1 MENSEKINK
10 RAVISFAGGFLGWL
24 MGSGFATGQELLQ
37 FFSGYGFWGYAA
49 IAVNLAGFSVIGG
62 ILVMTG
68 YKNREERDFDQL
80 QYFCGRRLGTF
91 YSWLI
96 PLMLIP
102 TMAVLISGAGATLHE
117 YYGMNHYVGAALMS
131 ILVLLAYLIGFQRF
145 IRVVSMITPLI
156 VIFSLTVGIA
166 VICMDAGRLSDVP
179 AYSEALASAKN
190 SPTWYISGVLYISL
204 TFLGGSSYYTALG
217 STGTSEREIK
227 LGTAAGVAAMIVSI
241 TALVTAMLC
250 NAGSIV
256 SLDVPNLY
264 LAGKVS
270 PVLGGVF
277 SIMLIL
283 GIFSAC
289 SAMMWTV
296 CSKFRSGDDD
306 VKKSRRFAV
315 CMGTAVVFLSLFS
328 FSGLMSVLYP
338 FIGYTGLV
346 YMLCV
351 LRKGVLQ
358 RRKRA
363 VCAESVPEINDHG
376 EI

>member
-37 FFSGYGFWGYAA
+37 FFTGHGFWGYAA
-49 IAVNLAGFSVIGG
+49 IAVNLIGFSVIGG

-68 YKNREERDFDQL
+68 YRNREDHGFDQL
-80 QYFCGRRLGTF
+80 RYFCGSKLGAF
-91 YSWLI
+91 YSWMI

-117 YYGMNHYVGAALMS
+117 YYGMNHYIGSALMS
-131 ILVLLAYLIGFQRF
+131 ILVLVAYLIGFQRF

-166 VICMDAGRLSDVP
+166 VICMDAGRLSEVP
-179 AYSEALASAKN
+179 AYSDALASAKN

-241 TALVTAMLC
+241 SVLVTAMLC

-270 PVLGGVF
+270 PVLGAVF

-296 CSKFRSGDDD
+296 CSKFKFRDDD
-306 VKKSRRFAV
+306 VKKSRIFAI
-315 CMGTAVVFLSLFS
+315 CMVVVVFFLSLFS

-338 FIGYTGLV
+338 FIGYMGLV
-346 YMLCV
+346 YMFCV
-351 LRKGVLQ
+351 LRKGMLQ

-363 VCAESVPEINDHG
+363 VCAESVPEMKDPG

>member
-68 YKNREERDFDQL
+68 YRNREERDFDQL

-131 ILVLLAYLIGFQRF
+131 ILVMLAYLIGFQRF

-241 TALVTAMLC
+241 TVLVTAMLC

-306 VKKSRRFAV
+306 VKKSRIFAI
-315 CMGTAVVFLSLFS
+315 CMVTAVFFLSLFS

-358 RRKRA
+358 RRKKA
-363 VCAESVPEINDHG
+363 VCAESVPEINDPG

>member
-1 MENSEKINK
+1 METNEKLNK
-10 RAVISFAGGFLGWL
+10 RAVVSFAGGFLGWV

-37 FFSGYGFWGYAA
+37 FFTSYGFRGYAA
-49 IAVNLAGFSVIGG
+49 IAVDLIGFAVIGG

-68 YKNREERDFDQL
+68 YRNRENRGFDQL
-80 QYFCGRRLGTF
+80 RYFCGSRLGSF

-117 YYGMNHYVGAALMS
+117 YYGMNHYIGAAVMS
-131 ILVLLAYLIGFQRF
+131 VFVLLAYLIGFQRF

-166 VICMDAGRLSDVP
+166 VICMDAGNLSDVA
-179 AYSEALASAKN
+179 AYSEELAESKN
-190 SPTWYISGVLYISL
+190 SPEWYISAVLYISL
-204 TFLGGSSYYTALG
+204 TFLGSSSYYTALG
-217 STGTSEREIK
+217 AAGIGEREVRI
-227 LGTAAGVAAMIVSI
+227 GVITGVAAII
-241 TALVTAMLC
+241 TSVAVLVTAMLC

-256 SLDVPNLY
+256 ALDVPNLY

-270 PVLGGVF
+270 PVLGGIF

-296 CSKFRSGDDD
+296 CSKFTDDD
-306 VKKSRRFAV
+306 IKKSRIFAT
-315 CMGTAVVFLSLFS
+315 CMVAAVFFLSLFS
-328 FSGLMSVLYP
+328 FSGLMSILYP

-346 YMLCV
+346 YIFCV
-351 LRKGVLQ
+351 VRKGVK
-358 RRKRA
+358 RRREKA
-363 VCAESVPEINDHG
+363 VSANKVSEENIIIS
-376 EI
+376 